1 MASGQVAMEL
11 GRRLPREPA
20 AAVGSG
26 ARLTWRRFRRHRLA
40 LLGAGTALV
49 LSLAAAL
56 APWLV
61 PQRPDQ
67 ISLGERWIPPGRAH
81 PFGTDEL
88 GRDVLARALHAGR
101 VSLSVGYLSAGGV
114 ALLGTAVGVVAG
126 YYGGAADGVLMRLT
140 DVVLALPTIPLY
152 LILAA
157 LLPGGGV
164 GRIIAIFVAFGWT
177 GVARLVRS
185 QVLALREQEFVQA
198 ARALGASQARIM
210 LRHLV
215 PNAVAPL
222 IVATTLAV
230 GGFILGEAA
239 LSYLG
244 LGIQPP
250 TPSWGNMLQRAQEYI
265 WNAWWLAVLPGV
277 LVFVT
282 VLSFNFLGDGL
293 RDAFDPRMRV

>member
-1 MASGQVAMEL
+1 MVMALRRQPPQGGGAVAERGTRM
-11 GRRLPREPA
+11 
-20 AAVGSG
+20 
-26 ARLTWRRFRRHRLA
+26 TWRRFRRHRLA
-40 LLGAGTALV
+40 LLGAGIALI

-56 APWLV
+56 APWLA
-61 PQRPDQ
+61 PQPSDQ
-67 ISLGERWIPPGRAH
+67 IALRERWVPPSLAH

-88 GRDVLARALHAGR
+88 GRDVFARALHAGR
-101 VSLSVGYLSAGGV
+101 VSLSVGYLSAAGV
-114 ALLGTAVGVVAG
+114 ALLGTVIGVAAG
-126 YYGGAADGVLMRLT
+126 YYGGAVDGVLMRLT

-164 GRIIAIFVAFGWT
+164 GRIVAIFVAFGWT

-198 ARALGASQARIM
+198 ARALGASEARIM

-250 TPSWGNMLQRAQEYI
+250 TPSWGNMLQRAQDYI

-293 RDAFDPRMRV
+293 RDALDPRMRV

>member
-1 MASGQVAMEL
+1 
-11 GRRLPREPA
+11 
-20 AAVGSG
+20 
-26 ARLTWRRFRRHRLA
+26 
-40 LLGAGTALV
+40 
-49 LSLAAAL
+49 
-56 APWLV
+56 
-61 PQRPDQ
+61 
-67 ISLGERWIPPGRAH
+67 
-81 PFGTDEL
+81 
-88 GRDVLARALHAGR
+88 
-101 VSLSVGYLSAGGV
+101 
-114 ALLGTAVGVVAG
+114 VVAG